1 MKKCIS
7 TWLSFDNHET
17 NLLIIFWLFS
27 LNNFLF
33 FTQGL
38 IGGPKRIGLLFL
50 LLLSRVEA
58 RDPKALASLGL
69 KRTLILVLAEME
81 DAKKRVAGLKEQ

>member
-7 TWLSFDNHET
+7 TWLSFDNHEP

-38 IGGPKRIGLLFL
+38 IDGPKRIGLLFL
-50 LLLSRVEA
+50 LLLSRVQA
-58 RDPKALASLGL
+58 NSPKALASL
-69 KRTLILVLAEME
+69 
-81 DAKKRVAGLKEQ
+81 D